1 MDSKETEKKDRLLCA
16 LARGMAMVHL
26 DARRPGVVVPDPLRS
41 ESHLRLNISYRFEP
55 PDLTIGD
62 WGVRCTLSF
71 SGKRF
76 TVGIPWSALFA
87 ITSHVAKEFWMFP
100 EDMPRELLEQVGQ
113 PTRELG
119 AAERISKSGTLLREV
134 KCDPCKDD
142 GPKPKRARHLRL
154 IK

>member
-1 MDSKETEKKDRLLCA
+1 MDSKQTEKKNRLLCA
-16 LARGMAMVHL
+16 LDHGMAMIHL

-41 ESHLRLNISYRFEP
+41 ESHLRLNLSYRFEP
-55 PDLTIGD
+55 PDLAIGD

-113 PTRELG
+113 PTSQLG
-119 AAERISKSGTLLREV
+119 SAERISKSGTLLREV
-134 KCDPCKDD
+134 KCGPCKDE
-142 GPKPKRARHLRL
+142 GPKPKRPRHLRL

>member
-16 LARGMAMVHL
+16 LAHGMAMIHL
-26 DARRPGVVVPDPLRS
+26 DARRPGVVVPDAVRS
-41 ESHLRLNISYRFEP
+41 EAHLRLNLSYRFEP
-55 PDLTIGD
+55 PDLAIGD
-62 WGVRCTLSF
+62 WGIRCTLSF

-76 TVGIPWSALFA
+76 TVAVPWSALFA
-87 ITSHVAKEFWMFP
+87 ITSHLAKEFWMFP

-113 PTRELG
+113 PTRQVG
-119 AAERISKSGTLLREV
+119 SDERISKSGTLLREV

-142 GPKPKRARHLRL
+142 GPKPKRPRHLRL

>member
-1 MDSKETEKKDRLLCA
+1 MDCKETEKKDRLLWV
-16 LARGMAMVHL
+16 LARGMAMIHL

-41 ESHLRLNISYRFEP
+41 EAHLRLNLSYRFEP
-55 PDLTIGD
+55 PDLAIGD

-76 TVGIPWSALFA
+76 TVAIPWSALFA
-87 ITSHVAKEFWMFP
+87 ITSLAAKEFWMFP

-113 PTRELG
+113 QG
-119 AAERISKSGTLLREV
+119 SAERISKSGTLLREV

-142 GPKPKRARHLRL
+142 GPKPKGPRHLRL

>member
-1 MDSKETEKKDRLLCA
+1 MDSKQTEKKNRLLCA
-16 LARGMAMVHL
+16 LDHGMAMIHL

-41 ESHLRLNISYRFEP
+41 ESHLRLNLSYRFEP
-55 PDLTIGD
+55 PDLAIGD

-71 SGKRF
+71 SGRRF
-76 TVGIPWSALFA
+76 TVAIPWSALFA

-113 PTRELG
+113 PTSQLG
-119 AAERISKSGTLLREV
+119 SAERISKSGTLLREV
-134 KCDPCKDD
+134 KCDPCKDE
-142 GPKPKRARHLRL
+142 GPKPKRPRHLRL

>member
-1 MDSKETEKKDRLLCA
+1 
-16 LARGMAMVHL
+16 MVHL

-41 ESHLRLNISYRFEP
+41 EAHLRLNLSYRFEP
-55 PDLTIGD
+55 PDLAIGD

-76 TVGIPWSALFA
+76 TVAIPWSALFA
-87 ITSHVAKEFWMFP
+87 ITSHPAKEFWMFP

-113 PTRELG
+113 QARQLG
-119 AAERISKSGTLLREV
+119 SAERISKSGTLLREV

>member
-16 LARGMAMVHL
+16 LSQGMVMIHL
-26 DARRPGVVVPDPLRS
+26 DARRPGVVVPDTLRS
-41 ESHLRLNISYRFEP
+41 EAHLRFNLSYRFEP
-55 PDLTIGD
+55 PDLTVGD

-76 TVGIPWSALFA
+76 TVAVPWTALFA

-100 EDMPRELLEQVGQ
+100 EDMPRELLERVGQ
-113 PTRELG
+113 ATRPLRS
-119 AAERISKSGTLLREV
+119 AERISKSGTLLREV
-134 KCDPCKDD
+134 KCDPCKEE
-142 GPKPKRARHLRL
+142 GPKPKSPRHLRL

>member
-16 LARGMAMVHL
+16 LAHGMAMIHL

-41 ESHLRLNISYRFEP
+41 EAHLRLNLSYRFEP
-55 PDLTIGD
+55 PDLAIGD

-76 TVGIPWSALFA
+76 TVAVPWSALFA

-113 PTRELG
+113 PTRQLG
-119 AAERISKSGTLLREV
+119 SAERISKSGTLLREV
-134 KCDPCKDD
+134 KCGPCKDD
-142 GPKPKRARHLRL
+142 GPKPKRPRHLRL